1 MKIVFNLLAIIGF
14 ALSIYQILNGEP
26 DFEIRTSAT
35 LMLILATV
43 IKD

>member
-14 ALSIYQILNGEP
+14 GLAIYQRFNGIP
-26 DFEIRTSAT
+26 AFETSVSAM

-43 IKD
+43 TKE